1 MSDQLTLRHASPA
14 DLADIAQLH
23 ALSWQRAYRGS
34 FSDHYLDHEAP
45 TERLA
50 VWTDRYAA
58 PNPKM
63 LVTIAEANGK
73 MAGFCCTFLHYSEDG
88 HMLDNLHVYPGLQGQ
103 GIGAKLMQDAATRVS
118 QHDPDGIIFLWV
130 LTDNE
135 GAIRFYE
142 RHSGRRGRTKQLDL
156 AGNKVDAIM
165 MSWPVKKLLEL
176 R

>member
-1 MSDQLTLRHASPA
+1 MPDQLTLRHASPA

-45 TERLA
+45 AERLA
-50 VWTDRYAA
+50 VWTDRYATA
-58 PNPKM
+58 NPNM
-63 LVTIAEANGK
+63 LVTIAETGGK

-88 HMLDNLHVYPGLQGQ
+88 HLLDNLHVHPDFQSQ
-103 GIGAKLMQDAATRVS
+103 GIGQQLMQNAAERIS
-118 QHDPDGIIFLWV
+118 QHDPDGTIFLWV

-142 RHSGRRGRTKQLDL
+142 RHGGHRGRTKQLDL
-156 AGNKVDAIM
+156 AGNEVEAIM
-165 MSWPVKKLLEL
+165 MSWPVGDLLNL
-176 R
+176 A